1 MSDQTLLSPPT
12 KPAVRRLS
20 SFSTNLEELALGPSV
35 VVPPE
40 HVETPSDAH
49 ETAAGL
55 EMAKHRLA
63 EKEQRPPDGHIT
75 PPRTPPQTNFTD
87 QYAFAF
93 DIDGVLIRGGKPI
106 PQAVEA
112 MKVLNGQ
119 NEYGVKVYVIHSSR
133 ARRH

>member
-1 MSDQTLLSPPT
+1 MSTT
-12 KPAVRRLS
+12 
-20 SFSTNLEELALGPSV
+20 FEEMALGPSV

-40 HVETPSDAH
+40 HMTNPSHAH

-63 EKEQRPPDGHIT
+63 EKEKRPTDGQIT
-75 PPRTPPQTNFTD
+75 PPTTPPQSNFTD
-87 QYAFAF
+87 QFAFAF

-119 NEYGVKVYVIHSSR
+119 NEYGVKVYVSPMPLGY
-133 ARRH
+133 